1 VGRKDS
7 GIWSDALSDDQL
19 DVQFGKLER
28 VSARAGWPHEASAFT
43 PWLATHVELLGEA
56 VGLALS
62 LEAREHPVGRY
73 SLDLLLSDETGRK
86 VIVENQFGQTDH
98 GHLGKLL
105 TYCAGTDAE
114 IVIWIAERLNS
125 EYVAALEWLN
135 DKTGAEVGFFGI
147 EFELLRIDQSPL
159 APNFRVLVQP
169 NAWTKSVRPTTATQP
184 IDWDWAAYGA
194 ELRVPAERL
203 AIGRRLAELVEEYAS
218 QHELPWTLQFRKGYV
233 ACLRPGGYRV
243 AIIDLYWKSAP
254 RFAVRLPDTPES
266 LQIQSPYPQL
276 RDSWDTAEN
285 MWGWTVPSHSQI
297 PDVVVALETV
307 RPYNPAAGPM
317 SRVVMDTAAR
327 RTPSRR

>member
-1 VGRKDS
+1 
-7 GIWSDALSDDQL
+7 LSDDQI

-28 VSARAGWPHEASAFT
+28 VSARAGWPHEALAFT
-43 PWLATHVELLGEA
+43 PWLAAHVELLGEA

-73 SLDLLLSDETGRK
+73 SLDLLSDETGRK

-98 GHLGKLL
+98 LGKLL

-114 IVIWIAERLNS
+114 VVIWIAERLNS
-125 EYVAALEWLN
+125 EHVAALEWLN

-147 EFELLRIDQSPL
+147 ELKLLRIDQSPL

-169 NAWTKSVRPTTATQP
+169 NAWTKSVRPTTATQAV
-184 IDWDWAAYGA
+184 DWDWAAYAA

-203 AIGRRLAELVEEYAS
+203 AIGQKLAEQVEEHAARR
-218 QHELPWTLQFRKGYV
+218 ELTWTLQFREGYV

-254 RFAVRLPDTPES
+254 RFALRLPDTPES

-285 MWGWTVPSHSQI
+285 MSGWTVPSLSQI
-297 PDVVVALETV
+297 PDVAVALETL

-317 SRVVMDTAAR
+317 SRVAMDTSGSPDTVA
-327 RTPSRR
+327 PVEP